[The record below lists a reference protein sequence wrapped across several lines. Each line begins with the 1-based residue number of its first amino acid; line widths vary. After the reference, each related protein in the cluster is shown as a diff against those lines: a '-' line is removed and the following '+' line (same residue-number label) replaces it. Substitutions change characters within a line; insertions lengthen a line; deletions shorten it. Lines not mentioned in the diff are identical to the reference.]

1 MKNVKGISELQ
12 EWYLSQCNG
21 DWEHEFGV
29 KINTLDNPG
38 WTIDIDLE
46 GTDAEEKL
54 FTEYSYGVG
63 ADAEGNGDEWIVCK
77 VEKSMFNAAGG
88 PRKLEEMIDI
98 FLRWAKGEQ

>member
-1 MKNVKGISELQ
+1 MSRINELQ

-46 GTDAEEKL
+46 GTDIEEKP
-54 FTEYSYGVG
+54 FTEHSSGVG
-63 ADAEGNGDEWIVCK
+63 DDAKESGDNWLVCK
-77 VEKSMFNAAGG
+77 VDNGKFNAAGG
-88 PRKLEEMIDI
+88 PRKLEEMIEI
-98 FLRWAKGEQ
+98 FLTWAKGEI